1 MSLVL
6 TNRADKSQS
15 IDTIELVL
23 CQFVM
28 AAVDPQ
34 ARANLFGHLEWMRRQ
49 TPDMKIDVKFET
61 FPSTQ
66 TTVIQLAVS
75 FAGNAPRATG

>member
-6 TNRADKSQS
+6 TNSADKSQS

-23 CQFVM
+23 RQFVM
-28 AAVDPQ
+28 SAVDQQ
-34 ARANLFGHLEWMRRQ
+34 ARTNLFGHLEWMRRQ

-75 FAGNAPRATG
+75 FAGNAPRAID